1 MSNMKLTAAP
11 ASEGSSLFANLR
23 HKMPKDTGIFVV
35 MLVIALTF
43 EIAGW
48 YVRDQSFLLN
58 TNRLVLIVLQVAII
72 GIIAVGVTQV
82 IITTGIDLSSGSVI
96 ALAAV
101 VAASLA
107 QTSDSLSPMFPA
119 LVNLPAV
126 IPICAGI
133 GVGLLCGLT
142 NGFLVTR
149 TGIPPFIATL
159 GMMVSARGLA
169 QYYTQGNPISFLSD
183 SFTAIGQGA
192 MPVIIFFV
200 IAAVFHIA
208 LKHTRYGKY
217 VYAIGGN
224 MTSAKVSG
232 INVNKYLVIVYTI
245 AGALSGLAGVV
256 LAARRQ
262 QRPVEYGDVLR
273 AGRDCRRGDRRQ
285 QLMGGVG
292 RITGTLIG
300 AMILGLIKSGFTFV
314 GVDAYVQDIIKGII
328 IVAAVTIDMR
338 RNRKNTNLI
347 NERQR
352 RRMPLPPVLS
362 RNKQNTPRQAPPVCF
377 ARAAHPVQ
385 FRHFRCPFVRGHAW
399 PAVSGV
405 V

>member
-11 ASEGSSLFANLR
+11 ASEGSSFFANLR

-72 GIIAVGVTQV
+72 GIIAVGVTRKPLVRPHSRPTPIPAQMG
-82 IITTGIDLSSGSVI
+82 ITAGRLTSAGNIGDRLSEVC
-96 ALAAV
+96 ARLAATTAARAITEPEERSIPV
-101 VAASLA
+101 VMITWVTPTA
-107 QTSDSLSPMFPA
+107 MM
-119 LVNLPAV
+119 
-126 IPICAGI
+126 PI
-133 GVGLLCGLT
+133 
-142 NGFLVTR
+142 
-149 TGIPPFIATL
+149 IATL

-256 LAARRQ
+256 LAARVSSGQ
-262 QRPVEYGDVLR
+262 SSMGMSYELDAIAAAVIG
-273 AGRDCRRGDRRQ
+273 GSS
-285 QLMGGVG
+285 LMGGVG

-338 RNRKNTNLI
+338 RNRK
-347 NERQR
+347 
-352 RRMPLPPVLS
+352 
-362 RNKQNTPRQAPPVCF
+362 K
-377 ARAAHPVQ
+377 H
-385 FRHFRCPFVRGHAW
+385 
-399 PAVSGV
+399 
-405 V
+405 

>member
-1 MSNMKLTAAP
+1 MSNMKITATP
-11 ASEGSSLFANLR
+11 IDEKPSFFGQLR
-23 HKMPKDTGIFVV
+23 HRLPKDTGIFIV

-58 TNRLVLIVLQVAII
+58 TNRLILIVLQVAII

-96 ALAAV
+96 P
-101 VAASLA
+101 S
-107 QTSDSLSPMFPA
+107 
-119 LVNLPAV
+119 LVNMPAI
-126 IPICAGI
+126 IPIGAGI

-200 IAAVFHIA
+200 VAAVFHIA

-256 LAARRQ
+256 LAARVSSGQ
-262 QRPVEYGDVLR
+262 SSMGMSYELDAIAAAVIG
-273 AGRDCRRGDRRQ
+273 GSS
-285 QLMGGVG
+285 LMGGVG

-338 RNRKNTNLI
+338 RNRK
-347 NERQR
+347 
-352 RRMPLPPVLS
+352 
-362 RNKQNTPRQAPPVCF
+362 K
-377 ARAAHPVQ
+377 H
-385 FRHFRCPFVRGHAW
+385 
-399 PAVSGV
+399 
-405 V
+405 

>member
-1 MSNMKLTAAP
+1 MSDVKISSQRPSLLT
-11 ASEGSSLFANLR
+11 SLKV
-23 HKMPKDTGIFVV
+23 KMPKDTGIFIV
-35 MLVIALTF
+35 MVAIALIF

-58 TNRLVLIVLQVAII
+58 PNRLVLIVLQVAII

-96 ALAAV
+96 ALTAV

-107 QTSDSLSPMFPA
+107 QTSDSLSPMFPS
-119 LVNLPAV
+119 LVNMPAV
-126 IPICAGI
+126 VPIVA
-133 GVGLLCGLT
+133 GVGVGFLCGVV
-142 NGFLVTR
+142 NGVLITK

-183 SFTAIGQGA
+183 SFTAVGQGA
-192 MPVIIFFV
+192 MPVIIFLVVAV
-200 IAAVFHIA
+200 IFHIA

-245 AGALSGLAGVV
+245 AGGLSGLAGVV
-256 LAARRQ
+256 LAARVSSGQ
-262 QRPVEYGDVLR
+262 SSMGMSYELDAIAAAVIG
-273 AGRDCRRGDRRQ
+273 GSS
-285 QLMGGVG
+285 LMGGVG

-300 AMILGLIKSGFTFV
+300 AVILGLIKSGFTFV

-328 IVAAVTIDMR
+328 IVSAVSVDMY
-338 RNRKNTNLI
+338 RNRKK
-347 NERQR
+347 R
-352 RRMPLPPVLS
+352 
-362 RNKQNTPRQAPPVCF
+362 
-377 ARAAHPVQ
+377 
-385 FRHFRCPFVRGHAW
+385 
-399 PAVSGV
+399 
-405 V
+405 